1 MTAAS
6 ETPPP
11 GGPGAHAAN
20 ANPSAT
26 NPMGGNDPGADDLAR
41 MFEMVATP
49 REKELEAEVAKMK
62 DQALRAL
69 AEAENIRRRAERE
82 KEDTAKYAVSKL
94 AKELLSV
101 ADNLRRALDAVPPE
115 KRDDTVKTMVSGVEL
130 TERELLA
137 AFERAGIRRID
148 PMGEKFDYNLHQAM
162 FEVETPDKPAGTVVQ
177 VMQPGYVIH
186 DRLLRPALVGVSKAP
201 AGSPPTERVNTV
213 A

>member
-11 GGPGAHAAN
+11 TGAGPTVANDGAL
-20 ANPSAT
+20 
-26 NPMGGNDPGADDLAR
+26 DPADDLGHV
-41 MFEMVATP
+41 FDLVATP

-82 KEDTAKYAVSKL
+82 KEDTTKYAVSKL
-94 AKELLSV
+94 AKDLLSV
-101 ADNLRRALDAVPPE
+101 ADNLRRALESIPAD
-115 KRDDTVKTMVSGVEL
+115 KRDDATRTMVAGVEM

-137 AFERAGIRRID
+137 AFERAAIKRVD
-148 PMGEKFDYNLHQAM
+148 PLGEKFDYNLHQAM

-201 AGSPPTERVNTV
+201 ANPPPTERVDTV